1 MHRKQIANDMMTFD
15 ELNRCSD
22 ERFVELL
29 DGIYEHSPW
38 VAARTVKTA
47 SPSPGRSFSSVT
59 ALKLALQRV
68 VDQASMEEQIAL
80 VRSHPDLAADKV
92 IEAGLS
98 PASREEQRGA
108 GLIDHG
114 SLQIQTLAELTQHYR
129 QTFDFPFVLAV
140 KGPNGQGLSV
150 DQIISTLQRRLR
162 NRRDDEL
169 QENLR
174 QIHRIAELRL
184 NQRLGVVPR
193 YGKQVLQWCEDLAAW
208 SEESNALTCTYMTPS
223 HRASAQAL
231 LEWMQASG
239 MQAHIDAVGNV
250 VGRYASDMP
259 NAPALL
265 TGSHY
270 DTVRNGGKY
279 DGRIGILVPV
289 AVIAELHRQGV
300 KLPYHL
306 DVVGFAEEEGVR
318 YKTAFLGSSAL
329 TGRFD
334 PTWLTRLD
342 HDGIALSKVL
352 SDAGT
357 DETAIAEAARTP
369 ESLIGYIEWHIEQG
383 PVLLSRGL
391 PVGVVTAI
399 AGSRRYMVDLKG
411 VASHAGTTPMT
422 MRRDAAA
429 AAAEITLLIE
439 SRCATAPSLVGTVGQ
454 FSVPNGSL
462 NVVPGACRFSI
473 DIRAGDDMIRDA
485 AVDDVMAGIEA
496 ICERRGIRYTVE
508 SVLASPTTQCAP
520 WLREHIAAAT
530 ITAVGM
536 GSEAFALPSGAG
548 HDAVEI
554 SHLTDVAMLFVR
566 CGNGGI
572 SHNPLETVTADDL
585 DLSAHIFQ
593 DVLQRI
599 ATDKHWRERD

>member
-1 MHRKQIANDMMTFD
+1 MTLD
-15 ELNRCSD
+15 ELNQCSS

-29 DGIYEHSPW
+29 DGVYEHSPW
-38 VAARTVKTA
+38 VAART
-47 SPSPGRSFSSVT
+47 SGRPFSSVT
-59 ALKLALQRV
+59 ALKLALQRA
-68 VDQASMEEQIAL
+68 VDQASIEERFSL

-92 IEAGLS
+92 INAGLS
-98 PASREEQRGA
+98 PASREEQRAA
-108 GLIDHG
+108 GLSDDNNA
-114 SLQIQTLAELTQHYR
+114 QIQTLAELTQRYR
-129 QTFDFPFVLAV
+129 KTFDFPFVFAV
-140 KGPNGQGLSV
+140 KGPDGQGLAV
-150 DQIISTLQRRLR
+150 EQIIATLQRRLR
-162 NRRDDEL
+162 NRPDDEL

-174 QIHRIAELRL
+174 QVHRIAELRL
-184 NQRLGVVPR
+184 NQRLDLVPT
-193 YGKQVLQWCEDLAAW
+193 YGMQVLTWCEALSAW
-208 SEESNALTCTYMTPS
+208 SEETDALTCTYMTDS

-231 LEWMQASG
+231 LAWMQTSG

-250 VGRYASDMP
+250 VGRYASDKP
-259 NAPALL
+259 DAPTLL

-279 DGRIGILVPV
+279 DGRIGILVPI
-289 AVIAELHRQGV
+289 AVIGELHRQGL

-334 PTWLTRLD
+334 PTWLSRLD
-342 HDGIALSKVL
+342 SDGVALSTVL
-352 SDAGT
+352 ADAGI
-357 DETAIAEAARTP
+357 DAAAIADAARTP

-383 PVLLSRGL
+383 PVLLSHGA

-422 MRRDAAA
+422 MRRDAAT

-454 FSVPNGSL
+454 FTVPNGSL
-462 NVVPGACRFSI
+462 NVIPGACRFSI
-473 DIRAGDDMIRDA
+473 DIRAGDDVTRDA
-485 AVDDVMAGIEA
+485 AVDDVMAGIA
-496 ICERRGIRYTVE
+496 SICERRGIRYNVE
-508 SVLASPTTQCAP
+508 LVLESPTTPCAP
-520 WLREHIAAAT
+520 WLREHIGAAT
-530 ITAVGM
+530 MAAGC
-536 GSEAFALPSGAG
+536 EPFALPSGAG

-554 SHLTDVAMLFVR
+554 SHLTEVAMLFVR

-585 DLSAHIFQ
+585 DLSARIFR
-593 DVLQRI
+593 DVLYRI
-599 ATDKHWRERD
+599 ATDARWHKHA

>member
-1 MHRKQIANDMMTFD
+1 MTLE
-15 ELNRCSD
+15 ELNQCSD

-29 DGIYEHSPW
+29 DGVYEHSPW
-38 VAARTVKTA
+38 VAARAANTA
-47 SPSPGRSFSSVT
+47 SQPSGRPYSSVT

-68 VDQASMEEQIAL
+68 VDLASLEERFAL

-108 GLIDHG
+108 GLTSHG
-114 SLQIQTLAELTQHYR
+114 NAQIQALAELTQRYR

-140 KGPNGQGLSV
+140 KGPDGLGLSV
-150 DQIISTLQRRLR
+150 DQIIATLQRRLR

-169 QENLR
+169 RENLR
-174 QIHRIAELRL
+174 QVHRIAELRL
-184 NQRLGVVPR
+184 NQRLGLLPT
-193 YGKQVLQWCEDLAAW
+193 YGTQVLAWCEALAAW
-208 SEESNALTCTYMTPS
+208 SEETDALTCTYMTES

-231 LEWMQASG
+231 LGWMQASG

-250 VGRYASDMP
+250 VGRYASDRP
-259 NAPALL
+259 NAPTLL

-334 PTWLTRLD
+334 PTWLARLD
-342 HDGIALSKVL
+342 SDDVALSTVL
-352 SDAGT
+352 RDAGI
-357 DETAIAEAARTP
+357 DDAAIAEAARTP
-369 ESLIGYIEWHIEQG
+369 ASLIGYIEWHIEQG
-383 PVLLSRGL
+383 PVLLAQGA

-454 FSVPNGSL
+454 LTVPNGSL

-473 DIRAGDDMIRDA
+473 DIRAGDDVIRDA
-485 AVDDVMAGIEA
+485 AVDDVMAGIDA

-508 SVLASPTTQCAP
+508 LVLESPTTLCAP

-530 ITAVGM
+530 VAAGA
-536 GSEAFALPSGAG
+536 EPFALPSGAG

-585 DLSAHIFQ
+585 DLSARIFQ

-599 ATDKHWRERD
+599 AADAHWRTLH